1 MWVPTYVIFEPD
13 SGLLEVYRLQAKRYE
28 LLLVKMI
35 TWLAVPALL
44 EGRMME
50 VLNVLQ
56 VGIADPTHQAFIETM
71 TK

>member
-1 MWVPTYVIFEPD
+1 VPTYVIFEPD

-35 TWLAVPALL
+35 TWFAVPALL

>member
-1 MWVPTYVIFEPD
+1 VPTYVIFEPD

>member
-1 MWVPTYVIFEPD
+1 MPTYVIFEPD

-35 TWLAVPALL
+35 TWFAVPALL

>member
-1 MWVPTYVIFEPD
+1 VPTYVIFEPD

-28 LLLVKMI
+28 LVSVKMI

>member
-1 MWVPTYVIFEPD
+1 VPTYVIFEPD

-35 TWLAVPALL
+35 TWLAVSALL